1 MDSISTA
8 ELKYIRSKNGNIYIN
23 MSKIDN
29 LKKMHSYKTRL
40 SKLPANNAKENLKQ
54 NKTSF
59 SSKNNR
65 AKTQISSDNFFIK
78 HQSFNTRYTLQKIPL
93 KFSLYSILA
102 MKKNNIYDKIENFIQ
117 TESNKIH
124 KDNNINIFNK
134 KQYIK
139 PRIEINK
146 KDIKMIRNNKNSM
159 TYLSFLNKNFN
170 ESEKI
175 RFYSMLKKLSSI
187 NYLLELEQNSNNK
200 NKIIKSF
207 LLKEGIL
214 NKKYLTEKCIN
225 NFMNFIESKK
235 IIVNPSYTFKENLI
249 NILKNSKNDS
259 NILKNIENTKI
270 DESYKDYLQNKQMKN
285 IMNLNETIYRH
296 KNVHYHTL
304 DNFKI
309 NRFDLD
315 LKNNL
320 NRQTDIL
327 KRVEKQ
333 KIFDIKKEPEKIM
346 DSVGIDL
353 NKEKNNVINQIS
365 LYKNKKDLNI
375 DIISDLDIFKQKNL
389 VTEYACF
396 LKAKDNFDLNQIKT
410 KYNL

>member
-1 MDSISTA
+1 MDSISTT

-23 MSKIDN
+23 MNKINN

-124 KDNNINIFNK
+124 KANNINIFNK

-187 NYLLELEQNSNNK
+187 KYLLELEQNSNNK

-235 IIVNPSYTFKENLI
+235 MVVNPSYTFKENLI

-375 DIISDLDIFKQKNL
+375 DTISDLDIFKQKNL

>member
-1 MDSISTA
+1 MDSISTT

-65 AKTQISSDNFFIK
+65 TKTQVSSDNFFIK

-117 TESNKIH
+117 TESNKIY

-187 NYLLELEQNSNNK
+187 KYLLELEQNSNNK

-235 IIVNPSYTFKENLI
+235 MVVNPSYTFKENLI

-320 NRQTDIL
+320 NRQTDML

-375 DIISDLDIFKQKNL
+375 DTISDLDIFKQKNL

>member
-1 MDSISTA
+1 MDSISTT

-23 MSKIDN
+23 MNKINN

-65 AKTQISSDNFFIK
+65 AKTQISSDNYFIK

-146 KDIKMIRNNKNSM
+146 KDINMIRNNKNSM

-187 NYLLELEQNSNNK
+187 KYLLELEQNSNNK

-235 IIVNPSYTFKENLI
+235 MVVNPSYTFKENLI
-249 NILKNSKNDS
+249 TILKNSKNDS

-320 NRQTDIL
+320 NRQTDML

-353 NKEKNNVINQIS
+353 NKEKNNVINQIP

>member
-1 MDSISTA
+1 MDSISTT

-23 MSKIDN
+23 MNKINN

-78 HQSFNTRYTLQKIPL
+78 HHSFNTRYTLQKIPL

-146 KDIKMIRNNKNSM
+146 KDINMIRNNKNSM

-187 NYLLELEQNSNNK
+187 KYLLELEQNSNNK

-235 IIVNPSYTFKENLI
+235 MVVNPSYTFKENLI

-320 NRQTDIL
+320 NRQTDML

>member
-1 MDSISTA
+1 MDSISTT

-23 MSKIDN
+23 MNKINN

-65 AKTQISSDNFFIK
+65 AKTQISSDNYFIK

-187 NYLLELEQNSNNK
+187 KYLLELEQNSNNK

-225 NFMNFIESKK
+225 NFMNFIENKK
-235 IIVNPSYTFKENLI
+235 IIVNPSYTFQENLI

-285 IMNLNETIYRH
+285 IMNLNKTIYRH

-320 NRQTDIL
+320 NRQTDML

>member
-1 MDSISTA
+1 MDSISTT

-117 TESNKIH
+117 TESNKIY

-159 TYLSFLNKNFN
+159 TYLSFINKNFN

-187 NYLLELEQNSNNK
+187 KYLLELEQNSNNK

-225 NFMNFIESKK
+225 NFMNFIENKK
-235 IIVNPSYTFKENLI
+235 IIVNPSYTFQENLI

-320 NRQTDIL
+320 NRQTYIL

-353 NKEKNNVINQIS
+353 NKEKNNVINQIP

>member
-1 MDSISTA
+1 MDSISTT

-23 MSKIDN
+23 MNKINN

-146 KDIKMIRNNKNSM
+146 KDINMIRNNKNSM

-187 NYLLELEQNSNNK
+187 KYLLELEQNSNNK

-235 IIVNPSYTFKENLI
+235 MVVNPSYTFKENLI

-375 DIISDLDIFKQKNL
+375 DTISDLDIFKQKNL

>member
-1 MDSISTA
+1 MDSISTT

-23 MSKIDN
+23 MNKINN

-65 AKTQISSDNFFIK
+65 AKTQISSDNYFIK

-187 NYLLELEQNSNNK
+187 KYLLELEQNSNNK

-235 IIVNPSYTFKENLI
+235 MVVNPSYTFKENLI

-320 NRQTDIL
+320 NRQTDML

-353 NKEKNNVINQIS
+353 NKEKNNVINQIP

>member
-1 MDSISTA
+1 MDSISTT

-23 MSKIDN
+23 MNKINN

-65 AKTQISSDNFFIK
+65 AKTQISSDNYFIK

-146 KDIKMIRNNKNSM
+146 KDINMIRNNKNSM

-187 NYLLELEQNSNNK
+187 KYLLELEQNSNNK

-235 IIVNPSYTFKENLI
+235 MVVNPSYTFKENLI

-327 KRVEKQ
+327 RRVEKQ

-353 NKEKNNVINQIS
+353 NKEKNNVINQIP

>member
-1 MDSISTA
+1 MDSISTT

-124 KDNNINIFNK
+124 KANNINILNK

-187 NYLLELEQNSNNK
+187 KYLLELEQNSNNK

-225 NFMNFIESKK
+225 NFMNFIENKK
-235 IIVNPSYTFKENLI
+235 IIVNPSYTFQENLI

-320 NRQTDIL
+320 NRQTDML

-353 NKEKNNVINQIS
+353 NKEKNNVINQIP

>member
-1 MDSISTA
+1 MDSISTT

-187 NYLLELEQNSNNK
+187 KYLLELEQNSNNK

-225 NFMNFIESKK
+225 NFMNFIENKK
-235 IIVNPSYTFKENLI
+235 IIVNPSYTFQENLI

>member
-1 MDSISTA
+1 MDSISTT

-23 MSKIDN
+23 MNKINN

-65 AKTQISSDNFFIK
+65 AKTQISSDNYFIK

-124 KDNNINIFNK
+124 KNNNINIFNK

-187 NYLLELEQNSNNK
+187 KYLLELEQNSNNK

-225 NFMNFIESKK
+225 NFMNFIENKK
-235 IIVNPSYTFKENLI
+235 IIVNPSYTFQENLI

-353 NKEKNNVINQIS
+353 NKEKNNVINQIP

>member
-1 MDSISTA
+1 MDSISTT

-23 MSKIDN
+23 MNKINN

-187 NYLLELEQNSNNK
+187 KYLLELEQNSNNK

>member
-1 MDSISTA
+1 MDSISTT

-23 MSKIDN
+23 MNKINN

-40 SKLPANNAKENLKQ
+40 SKLPPNNAKENLKQ

-187 NYLLELEQNSNNK
+187 KYLLELEQNSNNK
-200 NKIIKSF
+200 NKIINSF
-207 LLKEGIL
+207 LLKGGIL

-225 NFMNFIESKK
+225 NFMNFIESKQ
-235 IIVNPSYTFKENLI
+235 IIVNPYYTFKENLI

-353 NKEKNNVINQIS
+353 NKEKNNVINQIP

>member
-1 MDSISTA
+1 MDSISTT

-23 MSKIDN
+23 MSKINN

-117 TESNKIH
+117 TESNKIY

-159 TYLSFLNKNFN
+159 TYLSFINKNFN

-187 NYLLELEQNSNNK
+187 KYLLELEQNSNNK

-207 LLKEGIL
+207 LLNEGIL

-225 NFMNFIESKK
+225 NFMNFIENKK
-235 IIVNPSYTFKENLI
+235 IIVNPSYTFQENLI

-270 DESYKDYLQNKQMKN
+270 DESYKDYLKNKQMKN

-327 KRVEKQ
+327 RRVEKQ

-375 DIISDLDIFKQKNL
+375 DTISDLDIFKQKNL

>member
-1 MDSISTA
+1 MDSISTT

-23 MSKIDN
+23 MNKINN

-117 TESNKIH
+117 TESNKIY

-187 NYLLELEQNSNNK
+187 KYFLELEQNSNNK

-225 NFMNFIESKK
+225 NFMNFIENKK

-327 KRVEKQ
+327 RRVEKQ

-375 DIISDLDIFKQKNL
+375 DTISDLDIFKQKNL

>member
-1 MDSISTA
+1 MDSISTT

>member
-1 MDSISTA
+1 MDSISTT

-23 MSKIDN
+23 MNKINN

-40 SKLPANNAKENLKQ
+40 SKLPPNNAKENLKQ

-146 KDIKMIRNNKNSM
+146 KDINMIRNNKNLM

-187 NYLLELEQNSNNK
+187 KYLLELEQNSNNK

-225 NFMNFIESKK
+225 NFINFIESKK
-235 IIVNPSYTFKENLI
+235 IIVNPSYTFQENLI

-320 NRQTDIL
+320 NRQTDML

>member
-1 MDSISTA
+1 MDSISTT

-23 MSKIDN
+23 MNKINN

-65 AKTQISSDNFFIK
+65 AKTQISSDNYFIK

-124 KDNNINIFNK
+124 KANNINIFNK

-235 IIVNPSYTFKENLI
+235 IIVNPSYTFQENLI